1 MRTRSRTAAIVG
13 MLGAALMMMA
23 AVKQTTGPRMPPL
36 VGESMYGP
44 DLFNLYC
51 ATCHGRDAKGR
62 GPVAQSLKTP
72 PPDLTLL
79 ARRNGGLFPRGR
91 VKAAIAGETHE
102 YTDMYPGMAKSAR
115 DEGFTDIADW
125 FETLAKAERSHA
137 NRFQKALDQ
146 LN

>member
-1 MRTRSRTAAIVG
+1 VRMRSRTAAIVG
-13 MLGAALMMMA
+13 VLGTALMMMA

-51 ATCHGRDAKGR
+51 ATCHGRDGKGA

-79 ARRNGGLFPRGR
+79 ARRNGGLFPRAR
-91 VKAAIAGETHE
+91 VKAAIAGGTATPSHGSV
-102 YTDMYPGMAKSAR
+102 DMPVWGPIFRGLDPSDAR
-115 DEGFTDIADW
+115 VEVRINN
-125 FETLAKAERSHA
+125 LVSHVA
-137 NRFQKALDQ
+137 SIQQK
-146 LN
+146 

>member
-1 MRTRSRTAAIVG
+1 MVRMRSRTAAIVG
-13 MLGAALMMMA
+13 VLGTALMMMA

-51 ATCHGRDAKGR
+51 ATCHGRDGKGA

-79 ARRNGGLFPRGR
+79 ARRNGGLFPRAR
-91 VKAAIAGETHE
+91 AKAAIAGGTATPSHGSV
-102 YTDMYPGMAKSAR
+102 DMPVWGPIFRGLDPSDAR
-115 DEGFTDIADW
+115 VEVRINN
-125 FETLAKAERSHA
+125 LVSHVA
-137 NRFQKALDQ
+137 SIQQK
-146 LN
+146 

>member
-13 MLGAALMMMA
+13 VLGAAFMMMA

-51 ATCHGRDAKGR
+51 ATCHGRDGKGA

-91 VKAAIAGETHE
+91 VKAAIAGGTSTPSHGSV
-102 YTDMYPGMAKSAR
+102 DMPVWGPIFRGLDPSDAR
-115 DEGFTDIADW
+115 VEVRINN
-125 FETLAKAERSHA
+125 LVSHVA
-137 NRFQKALDQ
+137 SIQQK
-146 LN
+146 

>member
-1 MRTRSRTAAIVG
+1 VG
-13 MLGAALMMMA
+13 VLGAAFILMA

-51 ATCHGRDAKGR
+51 ATCHGRDAKGA

-91 VKAAIAGETHE
+91 VKAAIAGGTATPAHGSV
-102 YTDMYPGMAKSAR
+102 DMPVWGPIFRGLDPSDAR
-115 DEGFTDIADW
+115 VEVRINNLVSHIAS
-125 FETLAKAERSHA
+125 LQ
-137 NRFQKALDQ
+137 QK
-146 LN
+146 